1 MITLS
6 LKILDLK
13 NWIFLSMNKLLIVIT
28 LFYIS
33 TVSVFSNP
41 KIQARS
47 GILIDY
53 HSGKILYELDPDLQI
68 YPASMTKIMTAI
80 VTFDLLKKN
89 KISLD
94 DKYTISENAWRLSQ
108 AGYSSMFIMINDQVS
123 VEDLLKGI
131 IIASGNDACV
141 ALAEGI
147 AGSEENFAQMMNE
160 KAGEIGMM
168 SSNFTN
174 ASGINDP
181 DNISTVRDIAL
192 MSTYLI
198 NNYPDFYELFKEKT
212 FTWDRTG
219 GEPIK
224 QGNRNPLLYKNVGVD
239 GIKTGYL
246 AVEKYSLAS
255 TMIKNDRRIIAV
267 ASGFENKNLR
277 SSQSL
282 KLLNWGFRN
291 TNTFEISKKNET
303 TFEIESWLGIKDKI
317 NAVTKENFYVTID
330 KKDIKHLNVSLNYN
344 GPIKAPIRKGEKV
357 AELIIKKKNKNL
369 KTLPLYASEDLKKVN
384 FFKSLATSLNYLIWG
399 DV

>member
-1 MITLS
+1 
-6 LKILDLK
+6 
-13 NWIFLSMNKLLIVIT
+13 MNKLLIFFI
-28 LFYIS
+28 LFLS
-33 TVSVFSNP
+33 SNLTVFATPN
-41 KIQARS
+41 IQARTA
-47 GILIDY
+47 ILIDY
-53 HSGKILYELDPDLQI
+53 HSDEILYEIEPDAQI
-68 YPASMTKIMTAI
+68 YPASMTKIMTSI
-80 VTFDLLKKN
+80 VAFDLLKKN

-94 DKYTISENAWRLSQ
+94 DEFTISENAWRLSQ

-131 IIASGNDACV
+131 IIASGNDSCV

-160 KAGEIGMM
+160 KAGEIGMT
-168 SSNFTN
+168 STNFTN
-174 ASGINDP
+174 SSGINDP

-192 MSTYLI
+192 MSKHLI
-198 NNYPDFYELFKEKT
+198 KNYPDFYEIFKEKT

-239 GIKTGYL
+239 GVKTGYL

-255 TMIKNDRRIIAV
+255 SMIKNDRRVIAV
-267 ASGFENKNLR
+267 ASGFDTKNLR

-291 TNTFEISKKNET
+291 TNTFEISKKNIT
-303 TFEIESWLGIKDKI
+303 TFEIDTWLGKNNKIK
-317 NAVTKENFYVTID
+317 ATSKEDYYVTIN
-330 KKDIKHLNVSLNYN
+330 KKDIRHLTVLLNYN
-344 GPIKAPIRKGEKV
+344 GPIKAPIKKGEKV
-357 AELIIKKKNKNL
+357 AELVIKKKDENL
-369 KTLPLYASEDLKKVN
+369 KVLPLFATEDLNKVN
-384 FFKSLATSLNYLIWG
+384 FFQSLITSLNYLIWG